1 MLINTTAS
9 ASDKIVGIADRLL
22 DCFDAAEFV
31 RNAVG
36 VPLTDA
42 DLQRYI
48 RAGTG
53 PVFRRWGKQRLFR
66 KTDLLTWAADRLG
79 PPTLA
84 ARPRGDRASRIPVS
98 APLLGNSRSSA
109 PRGGLVGL
117 REDQSR

>member
-79 PPTLA
+79 LRPS
-84 ARPRGDRASRIPVS
+84 PRGLEVTERLASQLS